1 MTDDEWRRASDA
13 KRADGR
19 ESVGGPVGNKSRAQE
34 LAELAGGL
42 AHELRNP
49 LSTMMVH
56 LRLLAED
63 LTDESVG
70 ASDVR
75 RRGLVRV
82 EALQKEASRLQSL
95 FDDFLNVAGPC
106 ELERTSADLGA
117 IAEELCDFFEPVIR
131 GTSVEL
137 VLERGEH
144 SVPAPLDEKLVRQ
157 ALLNLVINAR
167 DAMPEGGRLGVRVFS
182 EEGFACVTVSD
193 EGVGISE
200 EDLQRISRPF
210 FTSKGRASG
219 LGLSITKRIVEEHG
233 GRLEVR
239 SLVGEGSAFTLRFP
253 Q

>member
-1 MTDDEWRRASDA
+1 MTDREHDTPNADASA
-13 KRADGR
+13 AA
-19 ESVGGPVGNKSRAQE
+19 ESASGDRSRAQE
-34 LAELAGGL
+34 LADLAELAGGL

-63 LTDESVG
+63 LADESVA

-82 EALQKEASRLQSL
+82 EALQKEASRLQAL
-95 FDDFLNVAGPC
+95 FDDFLNVAGPYQ
-106 ELERTSADLGA
+106 LDRKTADLGA
-117 IAEELCDFFEPVIR
+117 IAEELCDFFEPMVR

-137 VLERGEH
+137 DLERADRPVE
-144 SVPAPLDEKLVRQ
+144 APLDEKLVRQ
-157 ALLNLVINAR
+157 ALLNLVLNAR
-167 DAMPEGGRLGVRVFS
+167 DAMPEGGRLGVRVFA
-182 EEGFACVTVSD
+182 ENGLACVTVSD
-193 EGVGISE
+193 EGVGISD

-233 GRLEVR
+233 GKLAVR
-239 SLVGEGSAFTLRFP
+239 SRVGEGSAFTLQFP